1 MTLLEIYW
9 AFFKFGLLCFRRR
22 IHARAAAF
30 GRAGRDGAERP
41 LTPEGVCEPRFD
53 RAGHAGADRDQYG
66 DLCRLHAAGDP
77 GGLPRHARDCDPG
90 GVPGDSCGQAS
101 EAL

>member
-9 AFFKFGLLCFRRR
+9 AFFKFGLLCF
-22 IHARAAAF
+22 
-30 GRAGRDGAERP
+30 GGGYMLVPLLSAELVGTGPSDP

-77 GGLPRHARDCDPG
+77 GGLPRHARG
-90 GVPGDSCGQAS
+90 
-101 EAL
+101 L